1 MKDGEIMTHTSSYR
15 EELSENELIVGVKL
29 ASDRFN
35 RPIHI

>member
-1 MKDGEIMTHTSSYR
+1 MKDGEIMTHTSSNR
-15 EELSENELIVGVKL
+15 EVLSENELIVGVKL